1 MGIGGSI
8 FLIAV
13 GLILALAVNV
23 ELAGI
28 DLQMVGWILTV
39 VGVVGLVL
47 TMFVWGRRRTVV
59 REDPLDRDEYPRR
72 EVR

>member
-28 DLQMVGWILTV
+28 DLQMVGWILTA

-59 REDPLDRDEYPRR
+59 REDPVVRDGYPRR